1 MFYGFT
7 DGEGCVLGE
16 GGGKEEYEGKSGGG
30 EGELHFRRWA
40 KLADMLA
47 KRGRW
52 CASGVDGCL

>member
-7 DGEGCVLGE
+7 DGEGSVLGE

-30 EGELHFRRWA
+30 EGELHSRRWA
-40 KLADMLA
+40 ELAEMLA
-47 KRGRW
+47 KRRIW

>member
-1 MFYGFT
+1 
-7 DGEGCVLGE
+7 LGE

-30 EGELHFRRWA
+30 KGELHFRRWA

-47 KRGRW
+47 KRRRW